1 MEDNV
6 RDKMDGFKYIKV
18 SGKTVQKCNKKLNNR
33 MRKLS
38 GVSITDNS

>member
-18 SGKTVQKCNKKLNNR
+18 RGETLYKNVIKS
-33 MRKLS
+33 
-38 GVSITDNS
+38 